1 MWKPLKPSRSI
12 NSNCSGFMPPNL
24 HLTPVIYTDSSFSNN
39 IIIKMAAFSNIIII
53 QVGKSES
60 LDSKVTSGHILQL
73 LMVINEYGAL
83 VEG

>member
-1 MWKPLKPSRSI
+1 
-12 NSNCSGFMPPNL
+12 
-24 HLTPVIYTDSSFSNN
+24 
-39 IIIKMAAFSNIIII
+39 MAAFSNIIII

-73 LMVINEYGAL
+73 LMVTNEYGAL